1 MLIGTDPQPL
11 FGLVSRLRWA
21 SCVPMTLKEVHAD
34 WQPGCQAI
42 LGSTEWLSV
51 PVIAPTTGS
60 GSLGSK
66 DFGRGSALTQHMLT
80 VQAGDVLFIPE
91 GHWHQVRSSGS
102 SIAVNLWFKS
112 AATQSAIAQQRRPY
126 IMRRLV
132 REEVEAR
139 TKALLSSTKPYPG
152 LDISGLPLSLCVMS
166 VQAGQRSRACYLQ
179 PIQA

>member
-1 MLIGTDPQPL
+1 
-11 FGLVSRLRWA
+11 
-21 SCVPMTLKEVHAD
+21 MTLKEVHAD
-34 WQPGCQAI
+34 LQPGCQAI
-42 LGSTEWLSV
+42 LGSTDWLLM
-51 PVIAPTTGS
+51 PVIAPSKSS

-66 DFGRGSALTQHMLT
+66 DLGWGLARTHHLFPL
-80 VQAGDVLFIPE
+80 QAGDVLFIPE

-102 SIAVNLWFKS
+102 SIAVNLWFES

-152 LDISGLPLSLCVMS
+152 LDISGLP
-166 VQAGQRSRACYLQ
+166 
-179 PIQA
+179 